1 VEVPAEQ
8 SFEFWH
14 ALRDESVTT
23 DLHVYSGE
31 GHLIQQ
37 SAHILDLRRRLPE
50 WFDHY
55 LTP

>member
-1 VEVPAEQ
+1 M
-8 SFEFWH
+8 
-14 ALRDESVTT
+14 RCGTRNVTA
-23 DLHVYSGE
+23 DLHVYAGE

-37 SAHILDLRRRLPE
+37 SDHVADLRRRLPE